1 MVARPLTLQDV
12 ALGKPLPWP
21 IHDRHGNLLL
31 RQGDVI
37 RTEDLLN
44 AMVQRGFVL
53 ETESASLRRAAPLA
67 PKVDY
72 QRLPVFRRLRAAQEL
87 HEAVLV
93 KLHSEFPDA
102 LADCTKLARLIG
114 QACEQDAD
122 AALAAFQFDAF
133 EQVRNGSARSLH
145 CAVLVDQM
153 CRAIGMS
160 DERRLIMIAAGMTY
174 DLGMFRLADT
184 LNSQRGELNAEQRKL
199 LHQHPQASCDL
210 LRRAGVQSDIW
221 LAAVLDHHERVDGS
235 GYPRGLKAGEIGMEA
250 RLLALVDVFTAMIRP
265 RAYRDAIQAK
275 DALRQIFLERGKQ
288 VDMELAQ
295 TFIREI
301 GMYPPGSM
309 VKLQNGEIAVVAQ
322 RGADAAH
329 PLVRALLSPS
339 GQALTDSVERRTDNS
354 SLAIIGLVAPMK
366 YRGLLQAMPRI
377 WASSPSAQPEVVG

>member
-1 MVARPLTLQDV
+1 MAARPLSVQDL
-12 ALGKPLPWP
+12 ALGRPLLWP

-31 RQGDVI
+31 RKGDVI
-37 RTEDLLN
+37 RTEGLLN
-44 AMVQRGFVL
+44 AMLERGFVQ
-53 ETESASLRRAAPLA
+53 ESEPAQSRRSAPLA
-67 PKVDY
+67 PRVDY
-72 QRLPVFRRLRAAQEL
+72 QRLPVFSRLRAAQEL

-93 KLHSEFPDA
+93 KFHSELSDA
-102 LADCTKLARLIG
+102 LVDCAKLAGLIG

-153 CRAIGMS
+153 CRATGMS
-160 DERRLIMIAAGMTY
+160 DERRLLMISVGMTY

-184 LNSQRGELNAEQRKL
+184 FNSQRGELNAEQRDL

-210 LRRAGVQSDIW
+210 LRRAGVESDVW
-221 LAAVLDHHERVDGS
+221 LSAVLDHHERADGS
-235 GYPRGLKAGEIGMEA
+235 GYPRALKAEEISREA
-250 RLLALVDVFTAMIRP
+250 RLIALVDVFSAMIRP

-288 VDMELAQ
+288 VDLDLAQ
-295 TFIREI
+295 VFIREI

-329 PLVRALLSPS
+329 PLVRSLLSAS
-339 GQALTDSVERRTDNS
+339 GQALTDKVERRTDNG
-354 SLAIIGLVAPMK
+354 SLAIIGLVNPTK
-366 YRGLLQAMPRI
+366 YRGLLPNVPQI
-377 WASSPSAQPEVVG
+377 WTRSPLPELVTAP